1 MTVIKLEKTLKI
13 NTAYYQQKKGCK
25 NLSWKRIKYFL
36 LFVFLL
42 LSLSAC
48 DFIQKP
54 DYETIEAIP
63 SL

>member
-1 MTVIKLEKTLKI
+1 MTIIKLEKTLKI
-13 NTAYYQQKKGCK
+13 NTAYCQQKKGCK